1 MKMYV
6 DENENTVIEEYSD
19 LCGGWRIINVE
30 GDILPF
36 KVEEVPVYGGSWTES
51 DNFMTLKTAFEY
63 TKILT

>member
-30 GDILPF
+30 G
-36 KVEEVPVYGGSWTES
+36 VPVYGGSWTES